1 MHSLIRSFTHSF
13 THSFVHLFICS
24 LTHSFIRSFT
34 HSFGHSFAHSIIR
47 SLTHSFTFIRAIAP
61 SLLRRRRRTSPP
73 GSPRS
78 WGAPP
83 RPAPAQQTRVAAEL
97 GCRPPSR
104 QNGALSLATSA
115 SGLRVAPKMAFIAV
129 SCIPSL
135 APSFSPSFIQSLV
148 HSSTQPFTYSF
159 ILYTYSFT
167 EIRSHTLFH
176 SLFVHSLLPC
186 ACAGVCMCKYARMP
200 MWLYCVFLCV
210 DVHTIQFT
218 SIRILRYAIS
228 LIHCNSFM
236 FIPYICIDVHAYT
249 HTWRH

>member
-83 RPAPAQQTRVAAEL
+83 RPAPAQQTRVAAEH

-159 ILYTYSFT
+159 CTL
-167 EIRSHTLFH
+167 IRSLKYGHTHYFTHYSSTRSFLVRA
-176 SLFVHSLLPC
+176 L
-186 ACAGVCMCKYARMP
+186 AYVCVSMHVC
-200 MWLYCVFLCV
+200 LC
-210 DVHTIQFT
+210 DFT
-218 SIRILRYAIS
+218 VYFFA
-228 LIHCNSFM
+228 
-236 FIPYICIDVHAYT
+236 
-249 HTWRH
+249 